1 MTLEKIKQQLQRAT
15 EAATALENN
24 REDLTDSGTWAL
36 GYWRGQISILET
48 LLEEIENEDK
58 SLKI

>member
-1 MTLEKIKQQLQRAT
+1 MTIEKIKRQLQRAN
-15 EAATALENN
+15 EAAAKLEADK
-24 REDLTDSGTWAL
+24 EELTNAGNWAL
-36 GYWRGQISILET
+36 GYWRGQISILDF